1 MKLVDLHKNKGLKIA
16 SQIKPFGAPPAHGTG
31 APPVIDRRE
40 QRRLD
45 QAQGLVAFACKL
57 NSDLLKELQA
67 RAQVANQ
74 GINETV
80 ADLLTL
86 GLAHAQASPV
96 AAVEGKAVRK
106 PL

>member
-16 SQIKPFGAPPAHGTG
+16 SRIKPFGAPPAHGTG
-31 APPVIDRRE
+31 GPVADRRE

-45 QAQGLVAFACKL
+45 QAQGLAPFACKL
-57 NSDLLKELQA
+57 NRDLLMELQA
-67 RAQVANQ
+67 RAQAANQ

-86 GLAHAQASPV
+86 GLAQAPQAPR
-96 AAVEGKAVRK
+96 AAGEHKAAKQAV
-106 PL
+106 

>member
-31 APPVIDRRE
+31 APVLDRRE

-45 QAQGLVAFACKL
+45 QAQGLVPFACKL
-57 NSDLLKELQA
+57 NGDLVKELQA
-67 RAQVANQ
+67 LAQAANQ

-86 GLAHAQASPV
+86 GLAQAQQAAV
-96 AAVEGKAVRK
+96 AAGEDKVVRK
-106 PL
+106 PA

>member
-31 APPVIDRRE
+31 APVIDRRG

-67 RAQVANQ
+67 RAQAANQ
-74 GINETV
+74 GINQTV

>member
-31 APPVIDRRE
+31 APVLDRRE

-45 QAQGLVAFACKL
+45 QAQGLMPFACKL
-57 NSDLLKELQA
+57 NGDLVKELLA
-67 RAQVANQ
+67 RAQARNE

-80 ADLLTL
+80 ANLLTL
-86 GLAHAQASPV
+86 GLAQAPEAPR
-96 AAVEGKAVRK
+96 AAGEHKAAK
-106 PL
+106 PAV